1 MSEKLPILSGKELIK
16 ILAKVGFV
24 PTRQSRGS
32 HIFLRHPHGR
42 TTVVPL
48 HDEISK
54 RLLSGILAE
63 IKISGE
69 EFTSQS
75 EESLKDSPGTDIRP
89 KTVPA
94 PHLIGSYSYLR
105 FRFPVRVI
113 TFLKSVLGAIDL
125 LCLPAR

>member
-1 MSEKLPILSGKELIK
+1 VSEKLPILSGKELIK

-24 PTRQSRGS
+24 PTRQSRRS
-32 HIFLRHPHGR
+32 HIFLRHPDGR

-69 EFTSQS
+69 EFISLHKAKSSQ
-75 EESLKDSPGTDIRP
+75 R
-89 KTVPA
+89 
-94 PHLIGSYSYLR
+94 
-105 FRFPVRVI
+105 
-113 TFLKSVLGAIDL
+113 
-125 LCLPAR
+125 